1 MKEGR
6 KDTKERRDDQGRK
19 DTKERRGHGRKEGRI
34 RRKEESISRKEGTK
48 EGKRDR
54 AKPDG
59 KAGCKKTKKNGW
71 EGFVLKYPYWLTIW
85 H

>member
-1 MKEGR
+1 MFIAVNQM
-6 KDTKERRDDQGRK
+6 T
-19 DTKERRGHGRKEGRI
+19 TA
-34 RRKEESISRKEGTK
+34 SIK

-71 EGFVLKYPYWLTIW
+71 EGFVLKYPYWLTIL